1 MHSLDG
7 AGGLPL
13 GIFADSDYEQ
23 TSLQLQTGD
32 QIIFYTDGI
41 VEARDAQGDM
51 FGMHRL
57 DLALENCSL
66 QAKALLDTLIQ
77 SVEDFAGGRAA
88 DDDRTV
94 IVARIA

>member
-1 MHSLDG
+1 MLSLDG

-13 GIFADSDYEQ
+13 GIFADSNYEQ
-23 TSLQLQTGD
+23 SSQQLQTGD

-41 VEARDAQGDM
+41 VEARDPQGDM